1 MKNLA
6 FFVALSTVAALFAVT
21 VHGESLLD
29 GVLDSPTNAQKTVTE
44 EPAKDGGKTAE
55 LNSEDIRKLREEVTA
70 LRQELGRR
78 ETEVAS
84 NEQKQSLTSIP
95 KGHIANPATLY
106 FRGGGGDNETAA
118 ASAEWTHPMGDS
130 QFDLNIR
137 AFFLEVA
144 VEMEVHSWWGRG
156 RRYYSDDLET
166 QKNSGGEAFV
176 IWRPLRG
183 CAISPYAGVGVRYEY
198 SDHGYNWSLSYDDD
212 YHSGGSASLAGRI
225 GLLLDLKRVFI
236 VGEYTVGSDSSELI
250 GDVSFYLTRRM
261 KLHAFAESID
271 LDLCRGTA
279 YGGGI
284 SFDF

>member
-44 EPAKDGGKTAE
+44 KPAKDEGQTAE

-95 KGHIANPATLY
+95 KGHIDNPATLY
-106 FRGGGGDNETAA
+106 LRGGGGGKRGYAYSIELAMPIWKSDFAILLRSFATGMMTPELVT
-118 ASAEWTHPMGDS
+118 PIYR
-130 QFDLNIR
+130 F
-137 AFFLEVA
+137 
-144 VEMEVHSWWGRG
+144 G
-156 RRYYSDDLET
+156 RRG
-166 QKNSGGEAFV
+166 KANNRGGEALC
-176 IWRPLRG
+176 IWRPLHG
-183 CAISPYAGVGVRYEY
+183 CILSPHAGIGVRYEY
-198 SDHGYNWSLSYDDD
+198 TDKPGFLGDGKGINYYENPD
-212 YHSGGSASLAGRI
+212 GGGGAIAGRI

-236 VGEYTVGSDSSELI
+236 VGEYIVGSDSSELI